1 MVGKAVLGEL
11 GLRGLKKNKESLIAF
26 LLSQWKGY
34 SETAS
39 CGVLMYFAGNKKCYK
54 LFGQT
59 KVSDLACDHQAAD
72 TRLFLHV
79 QHAAHFFPNVLIVS
93 PDTDVFVLA
102 ISNVY
107 TLACDIIIQM
117 MGNWFNISLIKR
129 VFSKEVCGAL
139 LGLHCFT
146 GCDTVSSFRGKGKK
160 RALACF
166 KTHPQ
171 FAKAFAALGNEW
183 TPTEELKRELEKFTC
198 TLYGDKTASGV
209 DKLRYRLFQKKDNV
223 FNNL

>member
-1 MVGKAVLGEL
+1 M
-11 GLRGLKKNKESLIAF
+11 
-26 LLSQWKGY
+26 
-34 SETAS
+34 
-39 CGVLMYFAGNKKCYK
+39 
-54 LFGQT
+54 
-59 KVSDLACDHQAAD
+59 SDLACDHQAAD

-79 QHAAHFFPNVLIVS
+79 QQAAHFFPNVLIVS
-93 PDTDVFVLA
+93 PDTDVFGLA

-209 DKLRYRLFQKKDNV
+209 DKLRYRLF
-223 FNNL
+223 